1 MSSLVFRKTES
12 GKAEIGQRRAG
23 LAAATRQLLILVN
36 GVDSVQTLQTKGLGD
51 VRGHLDTLL
60 ALQLIEEVAVSRPP
74 PTSTRPAPAP
84 APAPG
89 PAPAASPEA
98 APVPPPAIS
107 PEEDQRLLGLQRRA
121 YRKLQP
127 HFGADAPIVAQA
139 MLAARSLQEF
149 RQSLTAI
156 EAKLAIYM
164 GKKQAAR
171 EVESLLDDL

>member
-74 PTSTRPAPAP
+74 PSSTRATPAQAPSPAPM
-84 APAPG
+84 
-89 PAPAASPEA
+89 
-98 APVPPPAIS
+98 PPPAIS
-107 PEEDQRLLGLQRRA
+107 PEEDQHLLGLQRRA

-127 HFGADAPIVAQA
+127 HFGADTPVVAQA
-139 MLAARSLQEF
+139 MLAARSVQEF
-149 RQSLTAI
+149 RSALGTI

-171 EVESLLDDL
+171 EVESLLGDL

>member
-51 VRGHLDTLL
+51 VRHHLDTLL
-60 ALQLIEEVAVSRPP
+60 ALHLIEEVPVSRPP
-74 PTSTRPAPAP
+74 PPSSRAAPVQ
-84 APAPG
+84 APG
-89 PAPAASPEA
+89 PTRVAPPVAASA
-98 APVPPPAIS
+98 PPPAIS
-107 PEEDQRLLGLQRRA
+107 PEEDQRLLGLQKRA

-149 RQSLTAI
+149 RQSLNAI

>member
-12 GKAEIGQRRAG
+12 GKAEISQRRAG

-51 VRGHLDTLL
+51 VRHHLDTLL
-60 ALQLIEEVAVSRPP
+60 ALHLIEEVPASRPP
-74 PTSTRPAPAP
+74 PSTRTAPAQAPSPAPVAPPGAAP
-84 APAPG
+84 A
-89 PAPAASPEA
+89 
-98 APVPPPAIS
+98 PPPAIS
-107 PEEDQRLLGLQRRA
+107 PEEDQRLLGLQKRA

-127 HFGADAPIVAQA
+127 HFGADTPIVAQA

-149 RQSLTAI
+149 RQSLNAI

-164 GKKQAAR
+164 GKKQAAQ
-171 EVESLLDDL
+171 EVESLLGDL